1 MIRNISITQPIFF
14 LLAVFFIFLPTF
26 SFASV
31 DEEGVN
37 LFRRSVT
44 KILSNSC
51 LRKNNYGI
59 KIYSLDR
66 GETLYEIRSEKLF
79 IPASNAKVI
88 TTAVAL
94 KYLGPNYRFSTQ
106 IYTDGILENQVLK
119 GNLYIKGFGDPKLVT
134 EQLWL
139 LVNELR
145 NLPLKQ
151 IKGNIIGDDSFFDK
165 KKRIKTWIE
174 NPGAQAYEAP
184 LGSLSFNF
192 NTIKVYVSPGRK
204 IGDQPE
210 IVIEPEN
217 GYIKLENNARTLKPG
232 RRNRLIVNRV
242 DKEDHDLITISGGIN
257 LGQPRAQY
265 FLNITKPTQYAL
277 NVFKSYIELAGIKF
291 DGKLLKGKLPENAV
305 ELYTHEGE
313 PLALALRG
321 LNKFSN
327 NFVAEQILK
336 TIGAEHFGP
345 PGSTKKGLSVFE
357 EYMRQLGY
365 ESGQYRIFDGSGLSR
380 QNRLSP
386 LILVDIL
393 RNVKNDLSVYPE
405 FVTALGVMGVDG
417 NVKHRMLKVESSS
430 KARVKTG
437 TLNFVSALSGFFES
451 KDGELFAF
459 SILMNDLKCSNGR
472 VKKIQDQIIQK
483 GLNFRRVPTGSILT
497 DGRAKRFQP
506 ESSMP

>member
-1 MIRNISITQPIFF
+1 MNRYISIIQPIFF

-44 KILSNSC
+44 NILSNSC

-66 GETLYEIRSEKLF
+66 GETLYEIRSKKLF
-79 IPASNAKVI
+79 TPASNAKVI

-119 GNLYIKGFGDPKLVT
+119 GNLYIKGSGDPKLVT

-139 LVNELR
+139 LVNGLR

-165 KKRIKTWIE
+165 KKRVKTWVE

-192 NTIKVYVSPGRK
+192 NTVKVYVSPGQK
-204 IGDQPE
+204 VGDQVE

-217 GYIKLENNARTLKPG
+217 AYIKLENNARTLKPG
-232 RRNRLIVNRV
+232 RRKRLIVNRV
-242 DKEDHDLITISGGIN
+242 DKKDHDLITISGGIN

-265 FLNITKPTQYAL
+265 FLNITNPTQYTL
-277 NVFKSYIELAGIKF
+277 NIFKSYIELAGIKF
-291 DGKLLKGKLPENAV
+291 DGKLLEGKLPKNAA

-336 TIGAEHFGP
+336 TIGAERFGP

-357 EYMRQLGY
+357 EYISQLGY

-386 LILVDIL
+386 MILVDIL
-393 RNVKNDLSVYPE
+393 RNMKNDLSVYPE

-417 NVKHRMLKVESSS
+417 NVQHRMRKVKSSS

-437 TLNFVSALSGFFES
+437 TLNFISSLSGFFES

-459 SILMNDLKCSNGR
+459 SILMNDLKCSNER
-472 VKKIQDQIIQK
+472 AKKIQDQIIQK

-497 DGRAKRFQP
+497 DDRAKRFQAKP
-506 ESSMP
+506 SKP

>member
-1 MIRNISITQPIFF
+1 M
-14 LLAVFFIFLPTF
+14 
-26 SFASV
+26 
-31 DEEGVN
+31 
-37 LFRRSVT
+37 
-44 KILSNSC
+44 
-51 LRKNNYGI
+51 
-59 KIYSLDR
+59 
-66 GETLYEIRSEKLF
+66 YEIRSEKLF

-145 NLPLKQ
+145 NLPIKQ

-165 KKRIKTWIE
+165 KKRVKTWIE

-192 NTIKVYVSPGRK
+192 NTIKVYVSPGQK
-204 IGDQPE
+204 VGDQPE

-217 GYIKLENNARTLKPG
+217 GYIKLENNARTFKRG

-242 DKEDHDLITISGGIN
+242 AKEDHDLITISGGMN

-265 FLNITKPTQYAL
+265 FLNITKPTRYAL
-277 NVFKSYIELAGIKF
+277 NVFKSYIERAGIKF
-291 DGKLLKGKLPENAV
+291 DGKLLKGKLPGNAV
-305 ELYTHEGE
+305 ELYTHKGE
-313 PLALALRG
+313 PLALILRG

-345 PGSTKKGLSVFE
+345 PGSTKKG
-357 EYMRQLGY
+357 
-365 ESGQYRIFDGSGLSR
+365 
-380 QNRLSP
+380 
-386 LILVDIL
+386 
-393 RNVKNDLSVYPE
+393 
-405 FVTALGVMGVDG
+405 
-417 NVKHRMLKVESSS
+417 
-430 KARVKTG
+430 
-437 TLNFVSALSGFFES
+437 
-451 KDGELFAF
+451 
-459 SILMNDLKCSNGR
+459 
-472 VKKIQDQIIQK
+472 
-483 GLNFRRVPTGSILT
+483 
-497 DGRAKRFQP
+497 
-506 ESSMP
+506 